1 MEKTYK
7 LIYLS
12 SNIIFLKKMI
22 VNFKL
27 KLLPL
32 RKKLQEHKIYK
43 SIKSIEDIRLFMEQ
57 HVFAVW
63 DFMSLLKQLQNQLSS
78 TKVPWLPSGNP
89 EAARLINEIVWGEE
103 SDLNRKG
110 IAMSHFEMYLES
122 MQSLGARSQAISE
135 LQHLLKKGRTIDQAI
150 DQINLPQH
158 ILSFLK
164 FTFEVIN
171 TKKSHII
178 AAVFTFGREDL
189 IPDMFIEIIK
199 NLKVPEG
206 EDLSD
211 LIYYFKRHIEVDADE
226 HGPMALKM
234 VTKLCEDNVDKITE
248 ALAYSKK
255 ALELRIDL
263 WDGILKEIEKPILV

>member
-22 VNFKL
+22 VDFEL

-32 RKKLQEHKIYK
+32 RKKLKEHNIYK

-63 DFMSLLKQLQNQLSS
+63 DFMSLLKQLQNQLSC

-122 MQSLGARSQAISE
+122 MQSLGARTQTINE
-135 LQHLLKKGRTIDQAI
+135 LQHLLGKGQTINQAL

-158 ILSFLK
+158 ILSFLR

-171 TKKSHII
+171 TKKNHVI

-199 NLKVPEG
+199 NLTVPEG

-234 VTKLCEDNVDKITE
+234 VKNLCEDNVDKITE

-263 WDGILKEIEKPILV
+263 WDGILKEIEKPILA

>member
-63 DFMSLLKQLQNQLSS
+63 DFMSLLKQLQNQLSC

-135 LQHLLKKGRTIDQAI
+135 LQHLLKKGQTIDQAI

-171 TKKSHII
+171 TKKNHII

-234 VTKLCEDNVDKITE
+234 VTNLCEDNVDKITE